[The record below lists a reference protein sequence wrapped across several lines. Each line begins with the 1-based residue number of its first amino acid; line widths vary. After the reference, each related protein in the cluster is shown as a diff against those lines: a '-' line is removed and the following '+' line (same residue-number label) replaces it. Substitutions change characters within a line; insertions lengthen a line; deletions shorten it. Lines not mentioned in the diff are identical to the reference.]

1 MANNNNSNSNNT
13 RIQHHITA
21 KLYKLKMIVII
32 GWPLG
37 ASVYD
42 TTKTKMTPTTETK
55 RLQHALT
62 AFCTVCRNT
71 VGRLF
76 APRLP
81 GLAKRYKL
89 KMIVI
94 NGWPLSASVY
104 DTTKTKMSP
113 TANKEASACFDSFL
127 HGVQKYCRPLSCPSL
142 AGVRFWMIF
151 NKFWYHFWGPGWPGI
166 DFHWAVNCMSHQCCQ
181 FHCCNCSD
189 STKSKST
196 NGRHKYSTTCDE
208 THVQIGMELLDQLLL
223 DGRPVWR
230 HLAEHVLHV
239 IVDNLDVLAA
249 MSLVV
254 SKARTRSKFQKQLLE
269 AMEMTRRGTLS
280 PKVNTA
286 WSVSRMSHLH
296 FSLLTRALPRTASPN
311 CERTQKA
318 VLHQSSCVPSTMLE
332 INIDVT

>member
-37 ASVYD
+37 
-42 TTKTKMTPTTETK
+42 
-55 RLQHALT
+55 
-62 AFCTVCRNT
+62 
-71 VGRLF
+71 
-76 APRLP
+76 
-81 GLAKRYKL
+81 
-89 KMIVI
+89 
-94 NGWPLSASVY
+94 ASVY

-151 NKFWYHFWGPGWPGI
+151 NKFWYHFWGPGWPGL

-208 THVQIGMELLDQLLL
+208 THVQIAMELLDQLLL

-230 HLAEHVLHV
+230 HLAEHVLDV

-254 SKARTRSKFQKQLLE
+254 SKARTRSKFQKQLLR
-269 AMEMTRRGTLS
+269 AMEMTRRRTLS

-286 WSVSRMSHLH
+286 WSVSRMSHLRLAAAVYCFFH
-296 FSLLTRALPRTASPN
+296 FPLLTRALPRTASPN

-332 INIDVT
+332 INIDVTCLKYVTHNVT